1 MDTNHHQYITV
12 SSPRQHHS
20 SFLNY
25 DQRSSSLSP
34 LLPTLRRMST
44 NEYHD
49 PLRIN
54 ENRMDLSPL
63 KTIKNHHQHHS
74 IPPSSSSSPSLL
86 KTITTSTSSSS
97 PSMKELDFI
106 LQQQANI
113 LGISAE
119 EQKQRF
125 EKQRNQFQQYMIQ
138 LQNLVNHDHV
148 TFDEIKSFLHTILVL
163 AEEMMGSQTVLFM
176 DIFPEWKLWEGFVQ
190 KLVTYIQCIDDMKQL
205 ITQKLQSSNDLA
217 QDIKA
222 IYQLLDTRKKLYG
235 DTLIQNGLEWKAM
248 GLPVDMELLH
258 TVKLWF
264 LYISSSLL
272 DELDIACPSNN
283 TKDQE
288 LYMENV
294 LVGLEVVAS
303 IIAFIGLSNKKVYMN
318 SQILVTIYG
327 QWISETL
334 EQINELQIKHHT
346 LVSSSTKNLTQHQS
360 SSNNYTNNS
369 NGNKM
374 GRMDLRLMEL
384 LEYMGRIL
392 DALQII
398 QDNDRHIHGFNN
410 NNNDINNNN
419 EMMDDSIKEVED
431 IGLLE
436 TITDM
441 LVEINVRAIA
451 VIETQRCL
459 GEKGK
464 GITNVMSLSYQSSFI
479 YMEESLLTFAE
490 KIVELAGR
498 EWIDRPKLQ
507 RLHAYLEKMEI
518 ELTEDS

>member
-1 MDTNHHQYITV
+1 
-12 SSPRQHHS
+12 
-20 SFLNY
+20 
-25 DQRSSSLSP
+25 
-34 LLPTLRRMST
+34 
-44 NEYHD
+44 
-49 PLRIN
+49 
-54 ENRMDLSPL
+54 
-63 KTIKNHHQHHS
+63 
-74 IPPSSSSSPSLL
+74 
-86 KTITTSTSSSS
+86 
-97 PSMKELDFI
+97 
-106 LQQQANI
+106 
-113 LGISAE
+113 
-119 EQKQRF
+119 
-125 EKQRNQFQQYMIQ
+125 
-138 LQNLVNHDHV
+138 
-148 TFDEIKSFLHTILVL
+148 
-163 AEEMMGSQTVLFM
+163 
-176 DIFPEWKLWEGFVQ
+176 
-190 KLVTYIQCIDDMKQL
+190 MKQL

-248 GLPVDMELLH
+248 GLPVDMELIH

-288 LYMENV
+288 LYMGNL

-303 IIAFIGLSNKKVYMN
+303 IIAFIGISNKRIYIN

-327 QWISETL
+327 QWISENL
-334 EQINELQIKHHT
+334 EQINELQTKHHT

-360 SSNNYTNNS
+360 SCNNYTNNS

-374 GRMDLRLMEL
+374 GRMDLKLMEL

-398 QDNDRHIHGFNN
+398 QDNDRHIYDFNN
-410 NNNDINNNN
+410 NNNNTTNNNN
-419 EMMDDSIKEVED
+419 NNNNSNGMMDDSIKGVED

-464 GITNVMSLSYQSSFI
+464 GITNIMSLSYQSSFI

-507 RLHAYLEKMEI
+507 RLHAYLERMEV
-518 ELTEDS
+518 ELTEDN